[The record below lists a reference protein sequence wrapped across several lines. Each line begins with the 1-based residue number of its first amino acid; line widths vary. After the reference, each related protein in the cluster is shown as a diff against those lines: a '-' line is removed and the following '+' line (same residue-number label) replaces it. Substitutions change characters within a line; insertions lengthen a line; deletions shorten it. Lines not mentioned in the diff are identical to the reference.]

1 MYFKWFVVKFLH
13 SCKSTD
19 NLNQLNQDLISSF
32 K

>member
-1 MYFKWFVVKFLH
+1 MYLKWFVVNFLNL
-13 SCKSTD
+13 CQSTD